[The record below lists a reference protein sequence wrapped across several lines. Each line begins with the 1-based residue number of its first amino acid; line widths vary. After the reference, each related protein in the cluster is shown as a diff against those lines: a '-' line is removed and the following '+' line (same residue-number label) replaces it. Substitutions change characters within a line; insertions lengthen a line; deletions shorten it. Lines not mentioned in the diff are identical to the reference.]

1 MKFSPEEERDMSIP
15 GEVDP
20 PKPSFL
26 SLLSLLL
33 SLSGGESSKGL
44 FGMEEAEASPLLLL
58 FPLSLLLLSLK
69 LLLLQLS

>member
-1 MKFSPEEERDMSIP
+1 MKFSPEEERDISIP

-44 FGMEEAEASPLLLL
+44 FSMEEAEASPLLLL